1 VATYVVR
8 NLHCLTCDQPV
19 RARNLLIGESEV
31 LSPCPECNNDLA
43 SIGGLD
49 MAIPCEPVE
58 TLSQY
63 IEHHLRTVYEAR
75 RDEFLKQ
82 EFGD

>member
-1 VATYVVR
+1 
-8 NLHCLTCDQPV
+8 
-19 RARNLLIGESEV
+19 
-31 LSPCPECNNDLA
+31 
-43 SIGGLD
+43 